1 MPLYENK
8 KATRGRLIHARKHG
22 GAIYY
27 GNYMNILAVGG
38 IFAIALEC
46 SIA

>member
-8 KATRGRLIHARKHG
+8 KATRRRLNHARKHG

-27 GNYMNILAVGG
+27 GNYMNIPAIGG
-38 IFAIALEC
+38 IFDSALLR
-46 SIA
+46 STA